1 MARPP
6 TAPIAPTTPA
16 VPTLPEA
23 EAAAAPAEGSSEAP
37 RPPLL
42 ARPPEEGARR
52 LALGFLDQAAE
63 ARPRLGSDDDEAL
76 HDFRVGLRRLR
87 SCLQAYNG
95 ELGESVPGK
104 LAKRLERL
112 AAATGEGRDTEVQ
125 IEWLRAQA
133 PALARHQRPG
143 LRWLL
148 DRLEARKEKAYG
160 RIEGRVAARFDELAA
175 DLRERLSVYT
185 AEVHLDRA
193 APARRATLGRSAAA
207 ILAGE
212 VANLRDRLAAIGGP
226 DDALRA
232 HKARIAAK
240 RLRCLLEP
248 LADEL
253 ADAGRAADAAG
264 TAAPAAKPLVKRV
277 KALQDL
283 LGELHDAHVLEG
295 ELADAL
301 AAAAAERAAALY
313 AATLAEEPDDKLL
326 RAERRRARESGIL
339 ALARLNRERRDRL
352 YREADEG
359 WLGGRADAFLA
370 EVAALGEVLAGA

>member
-1 MARPP
+1 MAHPP
-6 TAPIAPTTPA
+6 AA
-16 VPTLPEA
+16 PEA
-23 EAAAAPAEGSSEAP
+23 PAAPGDEAAAAPAGGSSEAP

-87 SCLQAYNG
+87 SCLQAYAG

-133 PALARHQRPG
+133 PALARHRRPG

-240 RLRCLLEP
+240 RLRYLLEP

-253 ADAGRAADAAG
+253 AA
-264 TAAPAAKPLVKRV
+264 AAPAAKPLVKRV

-370 EVAALGEVLAGA
+370 EVAALGEALAEV

>member
-6 TAPIAPTTPA
+6 AAPA
-16 VPTLPEA
+16 LPEA
-23 EAAAAPAEGSSEAP
+23 AAVSAEGEEGSTPEAP
-37 RPPLL
+37 RATLL
-42 ARPPEEGARR
+42 DRPPEEGARR
-52 LALGFLDQAAE
+52 LALGFLDQAAA
-63 ARPRLGSDDDEAL
+63 ARPRLSAGGDDDEAL

-87 SCLQAYNG
+87 SCLQAYAG

-104 LAKRLERL
+104 LGKRLKRL
-112 AAATGEGRDTEVQ
+112 ADASGSGRDTEVQ

-148 DRLEARKEKAYG
+148 DRLEARKAKAYG
-160 RIEGRVAARFDELAA
+160 RIEGRVAARFDDLAA
-175 DLRERLSVYT
+175 ELRDRLSVYT
-185 AEVHLDRA
+185 AEVRLDRLDRGA
-193 APARRATLGRSAAA
+193 EPARRATLGGAAAA
-207 ILAGE
+207 ILAGDVE
-212 VANLRDRLAAIGGP
+212 TLRERLDAIGGP

-240 RLRCLLEP
+240 RLRYLLEP
-248 LADEL
+248 LVDEI
-253 ADAGRAADAAG
+253 AA
-264 TAAPAAKPLVKRV
+264 AAPAARPLVKRV

-283 LGELHDAHVLEG
+283 LGELHDAHVLED

-301 AAAAAERAAALY
+301 GAAAAERAAALY
-313 AATLAEEPDDKLL
+313 AATLAAEPDEKLL

-359 WLGGRADAFLA
+359 WLGGRAAPFLA
-370 EVAALGEVLAGA
+370 EVAALGEALAAA

>member
-6 TAPIAPTTPA
+6 SAP
-16 VPTLPEA
+16 E
-23 EAAAAPAEGSSEAP
+23 AAPAGAVGAGERGQDPGSRAP
-37 RPPLL
+37 RGGLL

-63 ARPRLGSDDDEAL
+63 ARPRLGAGEDDEEAL

-87 SCLQAYNG
+87 SCLQAYAG
-95 ELGESVPGK
+95 ELGESVPKK

-112 AAATGEGRDTEVQ
+112 ADATGEGRDTEVQ

-133 PALARHQRPG
+133 PVLPRHQRPG

-148 DRLEARKEKAYG
+148 DRLEARKAKAYG
-160 RIEGRVAARFDELAA
+160 RIEGRVAARFDELAVE
-175 DLRERLSVYT
+175 LRARLSVYT
-185 AEVHLDRA
+185 AEVHLDRLGREE
-193 APARRATLGRSAAA
+193 PARRATLGGAAAA
-207 ILAGE
+207 ILRRDVE
-212 VANLRDRLAAIGGP
+212 SLRDRLAAVGGP

-240 RLRCLLEP
+240 RLRYLLEP
-248 LADEL
+248 LVDEL
-253 ADAGRAADAAG
+253 KDAAPR
-264 TAAPAAKPLVKRV
+264 ARPLVQRI

-283 LGELHDAHVLEG
+283 LGELHDAHVLED

-301 AAAAAERAAALY
+301 GAAAAERAAALY
-313 AATLAEEPDDKLL
+313 AATLAAEPDEKLL

-352 YREADEG
+352 HGEAEEG
-359 WLGGRADAFLA
+359 WLGGRAEPFLA
-370 EVAALGEVLAGA
+370 EVAALDGALAGEPRGS